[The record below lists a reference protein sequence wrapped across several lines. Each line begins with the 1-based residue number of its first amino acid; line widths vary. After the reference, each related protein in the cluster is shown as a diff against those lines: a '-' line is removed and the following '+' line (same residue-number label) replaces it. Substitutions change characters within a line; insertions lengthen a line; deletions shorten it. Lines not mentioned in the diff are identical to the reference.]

1 MDTPLVILRVIHILA
16 GVYWAGAVFLT
27 VTFLMKAMADAGPA
41 GGQVMGA
48 LIKRRFFDTLPAVA
62 LVTVLSG
69 IELFR
74 KASSGFSAAWLGSP
88 TGVGLSIGAVAG
100 ILALAMGGLVG
111 RPATLQAVA
120 LMGQAMSVS
129 DEKEKGALIAQA
141 GQLRERGAGA
151 IRMAA
156 YLLLVSVLAM
166 AVSRYL

>member
-1 MDTPLVILRVIHILA
+1 MDTPFVILRVIHILA
-16 GVYWAGAVFLT
+16 GVFWAGAVFLT

-41 GGQVMGA
+41 GGQVMEA
-48 LIKRRFFDTLPAVA
+48 LIKRRFFDALPAVA

-88 TGVGLSIGAVAG
+88 TGVGFSIGAVAG
-100 ILALAMGGLVG
+100 ILALAMAGLVG
-111 RPATLQAVA
+111 RSATLQAVK

-129 DEKEKGALIAQA
+129 DEKEKGPLIAQA